1 MLAKLDKFT
10 YTAIFP
16 FYNHVD
22 EVLKTIR
29 KMTGLKQLRFR
40 LCPDPESTVI
50 DDELAD
56 SKGHINI
63 SDAWMEFNTAY
74 TLVAHTAR
82 LLSVDC
88 SLEEF
93 QVEDVKM
100 EGIRDGLI
108 DSLNEILDNRM
119 LHQGNGLWRKI
130 QRKA

>member
-22 EVLKTIR
+22 EVLKTVR
-29 KMTGLKQLRFR
+29 KMTNLKQLHFR
-40 LCPDPESTVI
+40 LCPDPKSTVI

-82 LLSVDC
+82 LLSVDY

-93 QVEDVKM
+93 QADDVEM

-108 DSLNEILDNRM
+108 DKLNGIIANRM
-119 LHQGNGLWRKI
+119 LHQGHGLWRKM
-130 QRKA
+130 RCKA